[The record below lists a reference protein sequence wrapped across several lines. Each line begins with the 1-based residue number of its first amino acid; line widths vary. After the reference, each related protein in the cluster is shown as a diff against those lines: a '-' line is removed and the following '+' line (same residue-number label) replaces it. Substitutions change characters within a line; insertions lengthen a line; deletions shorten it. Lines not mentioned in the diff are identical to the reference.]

1 MEKKLLCVFA
11 LGTMALAMASC
22 GNGKSD
28 NQTSS
33 TDTVQ
38 QAVQPEKPYADS
50 PSTYAQSVKLG
61 GQEFVISITRKA
73 DPGQPI
79 VTDELGKQFYDNR
92 VEVNITS
99 DGRDFFHHSYTRE
112 AFEDFLHENEK
123 QGTVL
128 LGMPTTPRRAMAT
141 PFAWE
146 PKSDRSVSVKVPLS
160 RSKFPLMAVPP
171 ASFVTETRTRPVT
184 TDSRIRKS
192 SEPAGPY
199 EKTQAWTSLEEARG
213 EWLVSMKSS
222 KLF

>member
-50 PSTYAQSVKLG
+50 PSSYAQSVKLG

-99 DGRDFFHHSYTRE
+99 NGRDFFHHSYTRE

-128 LGMPTTPRRAMAT
+128 LGMAYDP
-141 PFAWE
+141 E
-146 PKSDRSVSVKVPLS
+146 KSDGHAIRLGAQVGQVGIGEGPAFTVEIPLDGG
-160 RSKFPLMAVPP
+160 
-171 ASFVTETRTRPVT
+171 ASSIVRDRDQDTTR
-184 TDSRIRKS
+184 DDGLSD
-192 SEPAGPY
+192 
-199 EKTQAWTSLEEARG
+199 
-213 EWLVSMKSS
+213 
-222 KLF
+222 